1 MTMQKIIEIID
12 SCNKF
17 ADLKLFYDTFLMRTA
32 IDEDIAKIAKGA
44 FLLKMHQIEA
54 KGKATWK
61 PERFPCTDEQPT
73 QLAVID
79 EDEITKTAPLD
90 GPY

>member
-1 MTMQKIIEIID
+1 MQKIIEIID

-17 ADLKLFYDTFLMRTA
+17 ADLKLFYDTFLMKA
-32 IDEDIAKIAKGA
+32 ANDEDVIKVARGA

-54 KGKATWK
+54 KGKAQWK
-61 PERFPCTDEQPT
+61 PERFPCTDEQP
-73 QLAVID
+73 LAVID